1 MEELSLRVI
10 CAAKRVD
17 DWLLDLQIFIPLLA
31 QSSKASFQL
40 CVIVMAKF
48 SSSSVL
54 RSMINFLRVI
64 KTQYAMP

>member
-17 DWLLDLQIFIPLLA
+17 DWLLHLQIFMPLLT
-31 QSSKASFQL
+31 QSSKAPFQL
-40 CVIVMAKF
+40 CVIVMANF

-54 RSMINFLRVI
+54 RSMIIFSESD
-64 KTQYAMP
+64 Y